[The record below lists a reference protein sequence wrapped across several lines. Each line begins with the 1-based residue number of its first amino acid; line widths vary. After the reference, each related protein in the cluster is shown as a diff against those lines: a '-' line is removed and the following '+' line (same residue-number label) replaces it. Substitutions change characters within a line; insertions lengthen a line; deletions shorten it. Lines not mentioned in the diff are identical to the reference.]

1 MVRHVAIYGLKKA
14 PFSTSVGLVLDTAP
28 VRRAVVRI
36 ARKLEGET
44 PWICVAGAPG
54 LGKTSLLRGLPKL
67 LGERYRC
74 LFMDASR
81 WRHGANE
88 LDARVAAAHGL
99 GAGRHSKDALIRL
112 RKGGPRLILLV
123 DDVDQLSPPVLERL
137 AALSD
142 LTCSARKPLLQIVST
157 ADCDRSGRAGPN
169 PLLVWNEC
177 MWTMH
182 LDPLQPHSMHAYLE
196 KRMRH
201 AGWKGRGLF
210 GETGARAV
218 HQRTGG
224 NPAAVSLLCS
234 KLLDVSSATGVDTID
249 QNFVRNFKELVPA
262 TSPPQHPTSPSID
275 SILARRPLSAQSI
288 RNAPS
293 LDLAD

>member
-1 MVRHVAIYGLKKA
+1 
-14 PFSTSVGLVLDTAP
+14 
-28 VRRAVVRI
+28 
-36 ARKLEGET
+36 
-44 PWICVAGAPG
+44 
-54 LGKTSLLRGLPKL
+54 
-67 LGERYRC
+67 
-74 LFMDASR
+74 
-81 WRHGANE
+81 
-88 LDARVAAAHGL
+88 
-99 GAGRHSKDALIRL
+99 
-112 RKGGPRLILLV
+112 
-123 DDVDQLSPPVLERL
+123 
-137 AALSD
+137 
-142 LTCSARKPLLQIVST
+142 
-157 ADCDRSGRAGPN
+157 
-169 PLLVWNEC
+169 

-234 KLLDVSSATGVDTID
+234 KLLDVSSAAGVDTID
-249 QNFVRNFKELVPA
+249 QNFVRNYKELVPA
-262 TSPPQHPTSPSID
+262 TPPPPHPTTPPLD
-275 SILARRPLSAQSI
+275 TILARRPLSAKSI